1 MGDLYRATAARK
13 GDMKIRVK
21 LFAILR
27 ERAGTGEFVLDLPKG
42 ATVRSAADSLSRQ
55 LPAIRG
61 HARRVA
67 YAINR
72 EYVSADATLNDGDE
86 LAVIPPVSGG

>member
-1 MGDLYRATAARK
+1 MKAR
-13 GDMKIRVK
+13 DMLIRVK

-27 ERAGTGEFVLDLPKG
+27 ERAGVGEMLLDLPEG
-42 ATVRSAADSLSRQ
+42 ATVESAAAALVDR
-55 LPAIRG
+55 LPNVRE

-67 YAINR
+67 YAVNC
-72 EYVSADATLNDGDE
+72 EYVDSSARLKDGDE